1 MDKHLA
7 VSKGPVFDSGYRPY
21 FYQSGK
27 FLAYGIPGETGLTGL
42 SDQSSGRYDFT
53 SDLIQGKG
61 YSRRQSTVEDIVRN
75 GYFPIQKTEPETAII
90 SDKKQTSGLG
100 LSDIIGQVR
109 QRYEIYEKNI
119 YQIDLGK
126 CYALS
131 SMFTV
136 EAERGGVRQDSREA
150 YSLSK
155 CLREFYEQER
165 DERVRLWQDVSRLK
179 QALPE
184 QAQQYLTAY
193 RKVLILEDDSAGDG
207 L

>member
-1 MDKHLA
+1 MEHIALA
-7 VSKGPVFDSGYRPY
+7 KGPVFDGNYVPY

-27 FLAYGIPGETGLTGL
+27 FIAYGMPGETGLTGL

-53 SDLIQGKG
+53 SDLIPGKQ
-61 YSRRQSTVEDIVRN
+61 YSMHQSTVEDIVRN
-75 GYFPIQKTEPETAII
+75 GYFPIQKSEPETAII

-100 LSDIIGQVR
+100 LSDVIAQVR

-155 CLREFYEQER
+155 SLREFYEQER
-165 DERVRLWQDVSRLK
+165 DERVKLWQDVSRLK
-179 QALPE
+179 QVLPE

-193 RKVLILEDDSAGDG
+193 RKVSILEDDSTGD
-207 L
+207 LL

>member
-1 MDKHLA
+1 MEHIALA
-7 VSKGPVFDSGYRPY
+7 KGPVFDGNYVPY

-27 FLAYGIPGETGLTGL
+27 FIAYGMPGETGLTGL

-53 SDLIQGKG
+53 SDLIPGKQ
-61 YSRRQSTVEDIVRN
+61 YSIHQSTVDDIVRN
-75 GYFPIQKTEPETAII
+75 GYFPIQKSEPETAII

-100 LSDIIGQVR
+100 LSDVIAQVR

-155 CLREFYEQER
+155 SLREFYEQER
-165 DERVRLWQDVSRLK
+165 DERVKLWQDVSRLK
-179 QALPE
+179 QVLPE

-193 RKVLILEDDSAGDG
+193 RKVSILEDDSTGD
-207 L
+207 LL